1 MPSVIIKISQGARG
15 KTSHFFYFMSLFV
28 FLLRGFI
35 IVKRWCVWTDLV
47 NVGNHHH
54 HIRKD

>member
-1 MPSVIIKISQGARG
+1 MV
-15 KTSHFFYFMSLFV
+15 LFV